1 MRTASSI
8 ASVGAIFGE
17 CRKNPPVVIQIEY
30 ETRSLFPIVENI
42 QWCGK
47 FLAKKVV

>member
-17 CRKNPPVVIQIEY
+17 CRKIPPIIIQIDY
-30 ETRSLFPIVENI
+30 ETRSLFPLVEKI
-42 QWCGK
+42 DWCGE
-47 FLAKKVV
+47 FLANKVT